1 MAVSRDK
8 MFNAIEN
15 GAAWDAGV
23 VFNRTNGIPIDKFSV
38 FKTKEAADRYAAS
51 SPVSYP
57 GQYIAVVPESG
68 EVVGYIIRKD
78 GTLKELGS
86 QSITPGGGSVQI
98 DDNTIKEDTNSGKIY
113 VNVSHKVAE
122 NDNLPI
128 TSAAVYKEIGNV
140 GAILESI

>member
-57 GQYIAVVPESG
+57 GQYIAVVPDDG

-86 QSITPGGGSVQI
+86 QSITPGESSVQI
-98 DDNTIKEDTNSGKIY
+98 DNDTIKKNDSGEIY
-113 VNVSHKVAE
+113 VNVSNTMTADDK
-122 NDNLPI
+122 LPI

>member
-57 GQYIAVVPESG
+57 GQYVAVVPDDG

-86 QSITPGGGSVQI
+86 QSITPGEGSV
-98 DDNTIKEDTNSGKIY
+98 
-113 VNVSHKVAE
+113 
-122 NDNLPI
+122 
-128 TSAAVYKEIGNV
+128 
-140 GAILESI
+140 

>member
-38 FKTKEAADRYAAS
+38 FKTKEAADRYAAT

-57 GQYIAVVPESG
+57 GQFIAVVPDSG
-68 EVVGYIIRKD
+68 EVTAYVVQKD
-78 GTLKELGS
+78 GSLKELGGGNV
-86 QSITPGGGSVQI
+86 TPGQGGEIYV
-98 DDNTIKEDTNSGKIY
+98 DNLTIKKNDSNQIY
-113 VNVSHKVAE
+113 VNVSKNMMDN
-122 NDNLPI
+122 NDLPI

-140 GAILESI
+140 GTILESI

>member
-38 FKTKEAADRYAAS
+38 FKTKEAADRYAAT

-57 GQYIAVVPESG
+57 GQYIAVVPDNG
-68 EVVGYIIRKD
+68 EVIGYIVRKD

-86 QSITPGGGSVQI
+86 QSVAPG
-98 DDNTIKEDTNSGKIY
+98 
-113 VNVSHKVAE
+113 
-122 NDNLPI
+122 
-128 TSAAVYKEIGNV
+128 
-140 GAILESI
+140 ESSI